1 MPHLRE
7 LYARLRP
14 QGFQLI
20 AVNEGDPAKTI
31 LDYAKTERLTFPMV
45 RDDTSGHDI
54 TKRYGVQA
62 FPTSYVLDGNGKIV
76 ATFVG
81 FDEAGMK
88 AALKKLGFKL

>member
-7 LYARLRP
+7 LYARLRT

-31 LDYAKTERLTFPMV
+31 TDYARKERLPFPMV

-62 FPTSYVLDGNGKIV
+62 FPTNYVLDSKGRIV
-76 ATFVG
+76 GAFVG
-81 FDEAGMK
+81 FNEEAIK
-88 AALKKLGFKL
+88 QALRKVGFKL